1 MASGHGGKREGAGR
15 KKGSTN
21 EANRLLRDAILAA
34 AEKAGGKDGM
44 VGYLQAQAQAQ
55 PAAFMALLGK
65 VLPSQ
70 VEANVDA
77 NVSVKTGA
85 RDKLAALLAAG
96 AERSGSEDSAG
107 AINGR

>member
-1 MASGHGGKREGAGR
+1 MSNLGKGR
-15 KKGSTN
+15 PKGSLN
-21 EANRLLRDAILAA
+21 KENKLIREAIIAA

-44 VGYLQAQAQAQ
+44 VGYLLKQAEAQ

-85 RDKLAALLAAG
+85 RDKLAALLASG
-96 AERSGSEDSAG
+96 AERSGSEDGAG